1 MKKLVKWILIGI
13 FMCGCLN
20 LNINDVN
27 GICDKQGNT
36 LTLNVEFS
44 DDCKD
49 FVELAGRELY
59 SMAGAEYTVKNSI
72 SETVGIF
79 VVDENGKALVKG
91 TDSSELTGLADDIYA
106 VSLTKQPDDTAL
118 SGKIDDIKYVELKS
132 YTPKPTVITVNT
144 ATVLYG
150 KNNNGNY
157 FSNNQYKLWSTT
169 YGTGVFECGIA
180 EVDSPCQ
187 IAGFGSH
194 TLDVSDAIVLERN
207 NKTAA
212 GYSNELIYKIMYYGR
227 SGPQQWS
234 GFSNGRYY
242 SPFMSRNGSTQYT
255 GGYSG
260 KEGLA
265 AFITHVALSRAWGKD
280 NGKWRLQAPVSGFY
294 DFWNYV
300 LTAEN
305 APDNFIVYAW
315 QHSQQH
321 SNEQDMFFGYTL
333 AETDYDKQNVTMKL
347 DAQYDP
353 INVLLTK
360 SGTSSERI
368 AGAQFTVKYYNTVI
382 KDVVSAE
389 NIKPKRTWI
398 LKTNARGI
406 CWYDESY
413 KVGGDKLFYH
423 KGAKCNIMVPGT
435 YVVSETLV
443 PKGYA
448 KADDFMIRV
457 TKDTAGG
464 IKIVKA
470 DGITPL
476 GYTVESGYS
485 LTEYREAYLN
495 LRKTA
500 TNELSNISVKGAL
513 YYVYLDAEC
522 TIRAKVNNTEEYA
535 QLVVGEDNM
544 SNTIAL
550 APGKYFIKEEF
561 APLGYL
567 LDEEVYEMEL
577 HEKETVTIEA
587 KDEPVLYKIAKV
599 DISGNPVEKAVLEL
613 YDDDDVPLAEFV
625 TKEEPIDISSYLQQG
640 KTYRIH
646 EKETPQG
653 YLTSTDIYFTVEA
666 KKDEF
671 VTIYMIDEYQPAI
684 KTSAFFADGR
694 KNNKYGEKEVY
705 DEIIMEKLIENKT
718 YTIRG
723 YIYNVK
729 NTDEKLAEYTKT
741 FVAEKQQIKLNAKFN
756 FTAEEGNE
764 YVVFEY
770 LYDEQGKLLAAHTDV
785 NDREQI
791 VSCPKI
797 IRVMLTKRDIN
808 DQSQLLSG
816 CEITI
821 FDNNDEIVQDVY
833 GRQAVKMTDQDGKV
847 EFELFFREDGYYARE
862 TKAPK
867 GYRLNND
874 KFAFKAGNEIITIV
888 INDSSV
894 AETGDVQINIFVLTA
909 FFSALSVVILMYKR
923 KRILKK
929 ASS

>member
-1 MKKLVKWILIGI
+1 MNKLVKWILIGI
-13 FMCGCLN
+13 FICGCLN
-20 LNINDVN
+20 FNVSDVS
-27 GICDKQGNT
+27 GTTDKQGNT
-36 LTLNVEFS
+36 LTLTVELS
-44 DDCKD
+44 ADCKD
-49 FVELAGRELY
+49 FVELAGSELY
-59 SMAGAEYTVKNSI
+59 SMAGAEYTVKNSA
-72 SETVGIF
+72 SETVGVF
-79 VVDENGKALVKG
+79 VIDENGKALLKR
-91 TDSSELTGLADDIYA
+91 TDSNELTGLADDVYT
-106 VSLTKQPDDTAL
+106 VNLTKQPDDAAL
-118 SGKIDDIKYVELKS
+118 IGKADMIKYVELKS

-150 KNNNGNY
+150 KNSSGNY

-194 TLDVSDAIVLERN
+194 TLDVSDAIILDRN
-207 NKTAA
+207 GKTVA

-227 SGPQQWS
+227 SGPQQWA

-260 KEGLA
+260 KDGLA

-280 NGKWRLQAPVSGFY
+280 NGKWKLQAPVSGFY

-305 APDNFIVYAW
+305 VPDNFIVYAW

-333 AETDYDKQNVTMKL
+333 AETDYDKQNVTMEL
-347 DAQYDP
+347 EAQFDP
-353 INVLLTK
+353 INVILTK

-382 KDVVSAE
+382 KDVPSAE
-389 NIKPKRTWI
+389 NIKPMRTWV
-398 LKTNARGI
+398 LKTNERGI
-406 CWYDESY
+406 CWYDDSY
-413 KVGGDKLFYH
+413 RVGGDKLFYH
-423 KGAKCNIMVPGT
+423 KGSKSNIMIPGT

-457 TKDTAGG
+457 TKDVAGG
-464 IKIVKA
+464 ITIVKA
-470 DGITPL
+470 DGVTPL
-476 GYTVESGYS
+476 SYTVEAGYS
-485 LTEYREAYLN
+485 LTEYKEAYLN
-495 LRKTA
+495 LRKTS
-500 TNELSNISVKGAL
+500 TNELSKISVKGAL
-513 YYVYLDAEC
+513 YYVYLDADC
-522 TIRAKVNNTEEYA
+522 TLRAKINNAEEYA
-535 QLVVGEDNM
+535 QLIVGENNL

-550 APGKYFIKEEF
+550 APGKYFIREESS
-561 APLGYL
+561 PLGYL
-567 LDEEVYEMEL
+567 IDKKVVEIEL
-577 HEKETVTIEA
+577 NEKETVTIET
-587 KDEPVLYKIAKV
+587 KDEPILYKIAKV
-599 DISGNPVEKAVLEL
+599 DTAGNPVEKAILEL
-613 YDDDDVPLAEFV
+613 YDDNGLLAEFV
-625 TKEEPIDISSYLQQG
+625 TATEPIDISSYLRQG

-653 YLTSTDIYFTVEA
+653 YLTSKDVCFTVEA

-671 VTIYMIDEYQPAI
+671 VIIYMIDEYQPSI
-684 KTSAFFADGR
+684 KTYASFADGR
-694 KNNKYGEKEVY
+694 KVNKYGEKEVF
-705 DEIIMEKLIENKT
+705 DEVIIEKLTQNKK
-718 YTIRG
+718 YTVKG
-723 YIYNVK
+723 YIYNVQ
-729 NTDEKLAEYTKT
+729 NINEKLAEYTET
-741 FVAEKQQIKLNAKFN
+741 FVAEKEQVELTAEFN
-756 FTAEEGNE
+756 FIAEEGNE

-770 LYDEQGKLLAAHTDV
+770 LFDEQGKLLTSHADI
-785 NDREQI
+785 NDRAQI
-791 VSCPKI
+791 ISCPKI
-797 IRVMLTKRDIN
+797 IHVALIKRDIN
-808 DQSQLLSG
+808 DQNKILSN

-833 GRQAVKMTDQDGKV
+833 GRQAVKTTDQDGKV

-862 TKAPK
+862 TKAPN

-874 KFAFKAGNEIITIV
+874 KFAFKNSNEMITIV
-888 INDSSV
+888 INDSPV
-894 AETGDVQINIFVLTA
+894 AETGDVQINVFVLTT
-909 FFSALSVVILMYKR
+909 FISALFVVILIHKR
-923 KRILKK
+923 KKVIKK